1 MDVSHILD
9 NLNEEQRKAVTSE
22 KQHLL
27 VLAGAGSGTVSY
39 THLTLPTRS

>member
-9 NLNEEQRKAVTSE
+9 SLNEDQRKAVTSE

-27 VLAGAGSGTVSY
+27 VLARYGNRKTRGLVNKIAGEE
-39 THLTLPTRS
+39 

>member
-9 NLNEEQRKAVTSE
+9 SLNEDQRKAVTSE

-27 VLAGAGSGTVSY
+27 VLAGAC
-39 THLTLPTRS
+39 LTKTIC

>member
-27 VLAGAGSGTVSY
+27 VLAVLAQVKQEF
-39 THLTLPTRS
+39 